1 VGDGFNLHG
10 GAGTASVERVVVG
23 VERHGERIGRASDG
37 VGRLEHLTGVE
48 RMRVRVI
55 VAEGLRGLKEYGL
68 SGVTEIGLWAGRQ
81 MAEAGVE
88 MPLRLGEK
96 FKEVVGLEV

>member
-1 VGDGFNLHG
+1 
-10 GAGTASVERVVVG
+10 
-23 VERHGERIGRASDG
+23 
-37 VGRLEHLTGVE
+37 
-48 RMRVRVI
+48 MRVRVV
-55 VAEGLRGLKEYGL
+55 VAEGLCGLKEYGL

-81 MAEAGVE
+81 MDEAGVE